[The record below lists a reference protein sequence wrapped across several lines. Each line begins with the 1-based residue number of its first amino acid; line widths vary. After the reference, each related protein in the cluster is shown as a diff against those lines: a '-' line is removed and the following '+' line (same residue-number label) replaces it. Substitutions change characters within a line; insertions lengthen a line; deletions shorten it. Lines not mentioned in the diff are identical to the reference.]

1 MRCRVLS
8 CTVAFWLLQ
17 LIFSSISVA
26 DEIRPGYLALTESS
40 ENIFS
45 VIWKVPAK
53 GDKKLVLDAEFPST
67 CKDKTRP
74 YAQLINNAYIQ
85 HWIIACNKGLLEQSI
100 SISGLT
106 ATNTDVLVRVKFLNG
121 ISQSALLTPTNNTFK
136 IAAHASNLQV
146 AGTYTW
152 LGITHI
158 LLGIDHLLFVFALLL
173 IATGKR
179 QLFWT
184 ITAFTLAHS
193 ITLAGATLGLVFVPQ
208 PPVEAVIALSILF
221 LAMEIIHTKR
231 GRPGAASR
239 WPWLVAFIFGLL
251 HGFGFAGAL
260 AEVGL
265 PQQAIP
271 VALVFF
277 NVGVEIGQ
285 LLFVSAVLLAGWVLH
300 RLKQPVLLARSETA
314 AIYVIGS
321 LSSFWLFERISL
333 F

>member
-1 MRCRVLS
+1 MIRYIAAC
-8 CTVAFWLLQ
+8 CLLQ
-17 LIFSSISVA
+17 LFFSSASIA
-26 DEIRPGYLALTESS
+26 DEIRPGYLALKESS
-40 ENIFS
+40 KNIFS
-45 VIWKVPAK
+45 VIWKVPAR
-53 GDKKLVLDAEFPST
+53 GDKKLALHAKLPADCQNRT
-67 CKDKTRP
+67 QP
-74 YAQLINNAYIQ
+74 YAQLINGAYIQ
-85 HWIIACNKGLLEQSI
+85 HWIVACDQGLLEQSV
-100 SISGLT
+100 SISGLSS
-106 ATNTDVLVRVKFLNG
+106 TNTDVLLRLEFING
-121 ISQSALLTPTNNTFK
+121 ASQSVLLTPSNNTFN
-136 IAAHASNLQV
+136 IPAHASSLQI

-173 IATGKR
+173 IVTGKR
-179 QLFWT
+179 QLLWT

-193 ITLAGATLGLVFVPQ
+193 ITLAAATLGLVYVPQ
-208 PPVEAVIALSILF
+208 QPVEAVIALSILF

-271 VALVFF
+271 VALIFF

-285 LLFVSAVLLAGWVLH
+285 LLFVSAVLLVGWALH

-314 AIYVIGS
+314 AIYIIGS
-321 LSSFWLFERISL
+321 LSSFWLFERISS

>member
-1 MRCRVLS
+1 MQRRVVS
-8 CTVAFWLLQ
+8 CLGVFWLLQ
-17 LIFSSISVA
+17 LFFSSVSVA
-26 DEIRPGYLALTESS
+26 DEIRPGYLELKENS

-45 VIWKVPAK
+45 VIWKVPAR
-53 GDKKLVLDAEFPST
+53 GDKKLALYAKLPPQ
-67 CKDKTRP
+67 CQNKTQP
-74 YAQLINNAYIQ
+74 YAQLINGAYIQ
-85 HWIIACNKGLLEQSI
+85 RWIVACDQGLLEQSI
-100 SISGLT
+100 SISGLA
-106 ATNTDVLVRVKFLNG
+106 ATNTDVLLRLEFING
-121 ISQSALLTPTNNTFK
+121 SSQSVLLTPSNNTFN
-136 IAAHASNLQV
+136 IPAHASSLQI

-173 IATGKR
+173 IVTGKR
-179 QLFWT
+179 QLLWT

-193 ITLAGATLGLVFVPQ
+193 ITLAGATLRLVYVPQ
-208 PPVEAVIALSILF
+208 QPVEAIIALSILF

-231 GRPGAASR
+231 GKPGAASR
-239 WPWLVAFIFGLL
+239 WPWMVAFIFGLL

-271 VALVFF
+271 LALIFF

-285 LLFVSAVLLAGWVLH
+285 LLFVSIVLLLGWALH
-300 RLKQPVLLARSETA
+300 RLKQQALLEKAETA
-314 AIYVIGS
+314 VIYGIGGI
-321 LSSFWLFERISL
+321 SSFWLFERISS

>member
-1 MRCRVLS
+1 MHLRTAVVPGLFC
-8 CTVAFWLLQ
+8 LLQ
-17 LIFSSISVA
+17 FFISPFSVA
-26 DEIRPGYLALTESS
+26 DEIRPGYLELKESS

-53 GDKKLVLDAEFPST
+53 GDKKLALYIKLPAD
-67 CKDKTRP
+67 CHNKTQP
-74 YAQLINNAYIQ
+74 HAQLIGGAYIQ
-85 HWIIACNKGLLEQSI
+85 RWIIACEQGLLKQTI
-100 SISGLT
+100 SVSGLD
-106 ATNTDVLVRVKFLNG
+106 ATNTDILLRVEFING
-121 ISQSALLTPTNNTFK
+121 TSRSVLLTPAANTYN
-136 IAAHASNLQV
+136 IPAHASNLQI
-146 AGTYTW
+146 ATTYTW

-158 LLGIDHLLFVFALLL
+158 LLGVDHLLFVFALLL
-173 IATGKR
+173 IVSGKR
-179 QLFWT
+179 LLLWT
-184 ITAFTLAHS
+184 ITAFTFAHS
-193 ITLAGATLGLVFVPQ
+193 ITLAGATLGLVYVPQ

-221 LAMEIIHTKR
+221 LAVEIVHGKR
-231 GRPGAASR
+231 GHPGMAVR

-271 VALVFF
+271 LALIFF

-285 LLFVSAVLLAGWVLH
+285 LVFVSVVLLAGWALH
-300 RLKQPVLLARSETA
+300 YLKHPVLLEKIETI
-314 AIYVIGS
+314 AIYIIGS

>member
-1 MRCRVLS
+1 MRRHVINHIATFC
-8 CTVAFWLLQ
+8 LLQ
-17 LIFSSISVA
+17 FFICSIAVA
-26 DEIRPGYLALTESS
+26 DEIRPAYLALKENS
-40 ENIFS
+40 ENVFS

-53 GDKKLVLDAEFPST
+53 GDKKLALYANLPTS
-67 CKDKTRP
+67 CQNKSQP

-85 HWIIACNKGLLEQSI
+85 HWMIACDEGLLEKTI
-100 SISGLT
+100 SISGL
-106 ATNTDVLVRVKFLNG
+106 ATTSTDVLLRLEFING
-121 ISQSALLTPTNNTFK
+121 TSQSVLLTPAKNTFD
-136 IAAHASNLQV
+136 IPAEATNLQII
-146 AGTYTW
+146 GTYTW

-173 IATGKR
+173 IVTGKR
-179 QLFWT
+179 QLLWT
-184 ITAFTLAHS
+184 ITAFTIAHS
-193 ITLAGATLGLVFVPQ
+193 ITLAGATLGLVYVPQ
-208 PPVEAVIALSILF
+208 QPVEAMIALSILF

-231 GRPGAASR
+231 GHPGAASR

-271 VALVFF
+271 VALIFF

-285 LLFVSAVLLAGWVLH
+285 LFFVSVVLLAGWALH

-314 AIYVIGS
+314 AIYIIGS
-321 LSSFWLFERISL
+321 LSSFWLFERISS